1 MSEQREGIAIV
12 QALQCVA
19 EGVVARGTHQPPKA
33 AALRKSAGDRVKV
46 DAACRVQSCRVQSY
60 CKWAQR
66 SEAKAWAIG
75 LRQTCFWHQTQWT
88 TKTYQDGQQQ
98 EGVRIGSQ
106 AQCSAQAMHALRA
119 HGCM

>member
-46 DAACRVQSCRVQSY
+46 DAACRVQSY

-75 LRQTCFWHQTQWT
+75 LQTCHLLLADQTQWT